1 MARGERPAGFRL
13 AALIRLGYNRD
24 MVSDPDTGKDIY
36 VPLAGTRAQSI
47 HRLQIGLAGL
57 GAMALLVGLANVIMN
72 RAKQTDASAVPESAA
87 PVAAVPP
94 AASDPLADA
103 GVAPDVVA
111 DPTPTPVITL
121 GPNAIPPPRKP

>member
-1 MARGERPAGFRL
+1 MAR
-13 AALIRLGYNRD
+13 N
-24 MVSDPDTGKDIY
+24 PDAREEIH

-47 HRLQIGLAGL
+47 HRLQIGFAGL
-57 GAMALLVGLANVIMN
+57 GAMVLLVGLANVIMD

-87 PVAAVPP
+87 PVAAAPP

-111 DPTPTPVITL
+111 DPTPAPVVTL